1 MILSGSAAGN
11 VRKSY
16 RTGKAIAVR
25 ISRILYEHMQW
36 GLSPHG
42 GRAADAYLR
51 LGIITR
57 VHPAIDFLLYGVD
70 LIELLAIANVTLM
83 IAARLNKK

>member
-1 MILSGSAAGN
+1 LNLQGFFDWYNRKLTGSL
-11 VRKSY
+11 VI
-16 RTGKAIAVR
+16 TAV
-25 ISRILYEHMQW
+25 ILYLQLPHMVW
-36 GLSPHG
+36 
-42 GRAADAYLR
+42 AADAYLR